1 MGYYEQLIGAHRE
14 RGILVDSGLLLLL
27 FVGLCDRGRIQT
39 FKRTRMFTESDF
51 DLLQGIVRRF
61 DLLVTTPNILTEVSN
76 LLGQLPDNLHA
87 QYFATFA
94 RSLQEGVNEY
104 YIPSGQLALQDHF
117 PRLGLT
123 DTGSSNKHATG
134 TWFSPST
141 FHSITAS
148 VNLALTPSTLTT
160 SGKVAFYVSAAI

>member
-123 DTGSSNKHATG
+123 DTGIIEQARNGNLVLTVDLSLYNRLCELGVDAINFNHFRESS
-134 TWFSPST
+134 
-141 FHSITAS
+141 
-148 VNLALTPSTLTT
+148 LLR
-160 SGKVAFYVSAAI
+160 

>member
-1 MGYYEQLIGAHRE
+1 MGYYEQLIGAYRE

-27 FVGLCDRGRIQT
+27 FVGLCDRGRIPR

-76 LLGQLPDNLHA
+76 LLAQLPDNLHA

-94 RSLQEGVNEY
+94 HSLQQRVNED
-104 YIPSGQLALQDHF
+104 YIPSGRLVLKEQF
-117 PRLGLT
+117 PKLGLT
-123 DTGSSNKHATG
+123 DTGIIEQARNGNLVLTVDLPLYNRLCDLGFDVINFNHVRESN
-134 TWFSPST
+134 
-141 FHSITAS
+141 
-148 VNLALTPSTLTT
+148 LLD
-160 SGKVAFYVSAAI
+160 

>member
-14 RGILVDSGLLLLL
+14 KGILIDSGLLLLL

-39 FKRTRMFTESDF
+39 FKRTKMFTESDF

-123 DTGSSNKHATG
+123 DIGIIEQARNGNLVLTVDLSLYNRLCELGVDAINFNHFRESS
-134 TWFSPST
+134 
-141 FHSITAS
+141 
-148 VNLALTPSTLTT
+148 LLR
-160 SGKVAFYVSAAI
+160 

>member
-1 MGYYEQLIGAHRE
+1 
-14 RGILVDSGLLLLL
+14 
-27 FVGLCDRGRIQT
+27 
-39 FKRTRMFTESDF
+39 MFTESDF

-123 DTGSSNKHATG
+123 DTGIIEQARNGNLVLTVDLPLYNRLCELDVDAINFNHFRESS
-134 TWFSPST
+134 
-141 FHSITAS
+141 
-148 VNLALTPSTLTT
+148 LLR
-160 SGKVAFYVSAAI
+160 

>member
-14 RGILVDSGLLLLL
+14 KGILIDSGLLLLL

-39 FKRTRMFTESDF
+39 FKRTKMFTESDF

-87 QYFATFA
+87 QYFGTFA
-94 RSLQEGVNEY
+94 LSLRERVNEY
-104 YIPSGQLALQDHF
+104 YIPSGQLALQVHF

-123 DTGSSNKHATG
+123 DIGIIEQARNGNLVLTVDLRLYNHLCDLGIDAINFNHVRESN
-134 TWFSPST
+134 
-141 FHSITAS
+141 
-148 VNLALTPSTLTT
+148 LLR
-160 SGKVAFYVSAAI
+160 

>member
-1 MGYYEQLIGAHRE
+1 
-14 RGILVDSGLLLLL
+14 
-27 FVGLCDRGRIQT
+27 
-39 FKRTRMFTESDF
+39 MFTESDF

-123 DTGSSNKHATG
+123 DTGITEQARNGNLVLTVDLPLYNRLCELDVDAINFNHFRESS
-134 TWFSPST
+134 
-141 FHSITAS
+141 
-148 VNLALTPSTLTT
+148 LLR
-160 SGKVAFYVSAAI
+160 

>member
-123 DTGSSNKHATG
+123 DTGIIEQARNGNLVLTVDLPLYNRLCELGVDAINFNHFRESS
-134 TWFSPST
+134 
-141 FHSITAS
+141 
-148 VNLALTPSTLTT
+148 LLR
-160 SGKVAFYVSAAI
+160 